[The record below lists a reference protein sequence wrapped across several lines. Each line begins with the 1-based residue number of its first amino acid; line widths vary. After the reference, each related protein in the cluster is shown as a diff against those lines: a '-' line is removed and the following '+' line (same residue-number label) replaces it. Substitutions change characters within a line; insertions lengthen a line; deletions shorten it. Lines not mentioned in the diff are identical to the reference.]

1 MGGLLG
7 FINSW
12 WMFLAVY
19 PSFAMIMAHQ
29 KITILQPL
37 YTEWW
42 FLKMSWDSNLSPP
55 SGKGS
60 KFFSKIGICWNA
72 VDGSFWTGEKKPT
85 VWVYKNLV
93 NRILQPS
100 STMVSWTRISEPS
113 SLPSCEWED
122 LRLYQAER
130 LCHAGCTSK
139 QLIGGVRNRY
149 PTGNWWGN
157 SLKGSQ
163 WLISPKKALF
173 RGGGVA
179 RNNWYYAMLR
189 PWQL

>member
-1 MGGLLG
+1 MWVLCNCNLNVVSFLKMGGLLG
-7 FINSW
+7 FIKSW
-12 WMFLAVY
+12 WMFLTVY

-42 FLKMSWDSNLSPP
+42 FLKMSWDRNLSPP

-72 VDGSFWTGEKKPT
+72 VDGSFWTGEKKTNRVGVQEPGEWDFYNQAQRW
-85 VWVYKNLV
+85 WV
-93 NRILQPS
+93 
-100 STMVSWTRISEPS
+100 EP
-113 SLPSCEWED
+113 PSCEWED
-122 LRLYQAER
+122 PRVYQAER

-163 WLISPKKALF
+163 WLIGP
-173 RGGGVA
+173 
-179 RNNWYYAMLR
+179 
-189 PWQL
+189 